1 LRRFFLAEGLRTLG
15 EGLFTLPLFV
25 LFALSGSPAWQATL
39 PFTLQRIAGLLA
51 LPLGALADRIPR
63 RELLAGALTL
73 QALTALG
80 LFLKTPILLLLCG
93 ALFFALSTLTG
104 LTASAYLADLAKRGG
119 LEKARGRA
127 AAVHIAV
134 DTLKDPFA
142 GILVTRTFWLPPF
155 LALLAL
161 FGAALL
167 YRSLPSEK
175 APTPKKRFRLT
186 EVWEG
191 VCFLWQAPT
200 LRPIVVAEATFTFV
214 FALGVS
220 LLPFLLLRVLG
231 ESPLVYGI
239 VSSLLGMGSFLGSLL
254 GGELSQRVGKGR
266 ILVLALLLGS
276 GACLI
281 LGGAAHWIWVG
292 VGALLLGLSS
302 LAFFVVAGAIRLG
315 EAPPELR
322 GRVAGG
328 FLFLSGALA
337 PLGPLLGGAL
347 AGVAIP
353 LPFLLAGGLLLALTL
368 WAGRGW
374 R

>member
-1 LRRFFLAEGLRTLG
+1 MRRFFLAEGLRTLG

-25 LFALSGSPAWQATL
+25 LFALSGNPAWQATL

-63 RELLAGALTL
+63 RELLAVALTL
-73 QALTALG
+73 QALTTLG
-80 LFLKTPILLLLCG
+80 LFLKTPIVLLLCG

-104 LTASAYLADLAKRGG
+104 LTASAYLADLASRVG

-167 YRSLPSEK
+167 YRSLPLEK
-175 APTPKKRFRLT
+175 APTPKKTLPPHGSLGRCTLSLAGPHPATHRGRRSNLYLRFRP
-186 EVWEG
+186 G
-191 VCFLWQAPT
+191 GQ
-200 LRPIVVAEATFTFV
+200 
-214 FALGVS
+214 

-254 GGELSQRVGKGR
+254 GGELSQRVGRDK
-266 ILVLALLLGS
+266 ILVIALLLGC
-276 GACLI
+276 GAFLSI
-281 LGGAAHWIWVG
+281 GGATHWIWVG
-292 VGALLLGLSS
+292 LGALLLGLGS

-328 FLFLSGALA
+328 FLFLTGALA

-347 AGVAIP
+347 AEVALP
-353 LPFLLAGGLLLALTL
+353 LPFLLAGGLLLALAP
-368 WAGRGW
+368 WVGREW

>member
-1 LRRFFLAEGLRTLG
+1 MRTLG
-15 EGLFTLPLFV
+15 EGLFALPLYL
-25 LFALSGSPAWQATL
+25 LFTLSGGPAWQATL
-39 PFTLQRIAGLLA
+39 PFALQRIASLLA
-51 LPLGALADRIPR
+51 LPLGVLADRIPR
-63 RELLAGALTL
+63 RELLAATLTL
-73 QALTALG
+73 QALIAPG
-80 LFLKTPILLLLCG
+80 LLLKTPILLTLCG
-93 ALFFALSTLTG
+93 ALFFTLSTLTG
-104 LTASAYLADLAKRGG
+104 VTASAYLADLAGRED
-119 LEKARGRA
+119 LERVRGRVG
-127 AAVHIAV
+127 AVHIAV

-142 GILVTRTFWLPPF
+142 GLLVTRTTYLPSLLSFAAF
-155 LALLAL
+155 L
-161 FGAALL
+161 GAAFL

-191 VCFLWQAPT
+191 VRFLWQAPN
-200 LRPIVVAEATFTFV
+200 LRPIVVAEATYTFV

-220 LLPFLLLRVLG
+220 LLPFLLLRVLE

-254 GGELSQRVGKGR
+254 GGELSKRVGRGK
-266 ILVLALLLGS
+266 ILVLALLLGC
-276 GACLI
+276 GAFLSI
-281 LGGAAHWIWVG
+281 GGATHWIWVG
-292 VGALLLGLSS
+292 LGAFLLGLGS

-347 AGVAIP
+347 AGVALP
-353 LPFLLAGGLLLALTL
+353 FPFLLAGGLLLGLALL
-368 WAGRGW
+368 WRRGRAA
-374 R
+374 

>member
-1 LRRFFLAEGLRTLG
+1 MRRFFLAEGLRTLG

-25 LFALSGSPAWQATL
+25 LFALSGGPAWQATL

-63 RELLAGALTL
+63 RELLAVALTL

-80 LFLKTPILLLLCG
+80 LLLKTPILLVLCG
-93 ALFFALSTLTG
+93 ALFFALSTLAG
-104 LTASAYLADLAKRGG
+104 LTASAYLADLAGREG
-119 LEKARGRA
+119 LEKARGRT

-155 LALLAL
+155 LALMAL
-161 FGAALL
+161 FSAALL

-175 APTPKKRFRLT
+175 APTPKKHFRFT

-191 VCFLWQAPT
+191 VRFLWQVPI
-200 LRPIVVAEATFTFV
+200 LRPVVVAETTYAFV
-214 FALGVS
+214 FALVVS
-220 LLPFLLLRVLG
+220 LLPFLLLRVLE

-239 VSSLLGMGSFLGSLL
+239 VSSLLGIGSFLGSLL
-254 GGELSQRVGKGR
+254 GGELSQRVGRGR
-266 ILVLALLLGS
+266 VLMLALLSGT

-281 LGGAAHWIWVG
+281 LGGASHWVWVG
-292 VGALLLGLSS
+292 LGAFLLGLGS

-347 AGVAIP
+347 AGVALP
-353 LPFLLAGGLLLALTL
+353 LPFLLAGGLLLTL
-368 WAGRGW
+368 APLAGKGW

>member
-1 LRRFFLAEGLRTLG
+1 MA
-15 EGLFTLPLFV
+15 V
-25 LFALSGSPAWQATL
+25 
-39 PFTLQRIAGLLA
+39 
-51 LPLGALADRIPR
+51 
-63 RELLAGALTL
+63 ALTL
-73 QALTALG
+73 QALIALG

-191 VCFLWQAPT
+191 VRFLWQAPT
-200 LRPIVVAEATFTFV
+200 LRPIVVAEATYTFV

-239 VSSLLGMGSFLGSLL
+239 VSSLLGIGSFLGSLL
-254 GGELSQRVGKGR
+254 GGELSQRVGRGR
-266 ILVLALLLGS
+266 VLMLALLSGT

-281 LGGAAHWIWVG
+281 LGGASHWVWVG
-292 VGALLLGLSS
+292 LGAFLLGLGS

-347 AGVAIP
+347 AGVALP
-353 LPFLLAGGLLLALTL
+353 LPFLLAGGLLLGFAALL
-368 WAGRGW
+368 GR
-374 R
+374 RRAA